1 MWFKFIIYVNILY
14 VVSFRM
20 VFMYLVSEVFF
31 LDNRL
36 IFIMLIFVFKY
47 FMVVLMLFLVVI
59 IRVFFL
65 FDLGLKVFIICF

>member
-1 MWFKFIIYVNILY
+1 MRFKFIIYVNILY

-65 FDLGLKVFIICF
+65 FCLGVKVFNICF

>member
-1 MWFKFIIYVNILY
+1 MRFKFIIYVNILY

-65 FDLGLKVFIICF
+65 FDLGLKVFNICF

>member
-20 VFMYLVSEVFF
+20 VFMYLVNEVFF

-59 IRVFFL
+59 IRIFFL
-65 FDLGLKVFIICF
+65 FDLGLKVFNICF

>member
-65 FDLGLKVFIICF
+65 FDLGLKVFNICF

>member
-20 VFMYLVSEVFF
+20 VFMYLVNEVFF

-65 FDLGLKVFIICF
+65 FDLGLKVFNICF

>member
-1 MWFKFIIYVNILY
+1 MRFKFIIYVNILY

-31 LDNRL
+31 LYNRL

-59 IRVFFL
+59 IRGFFL
-65 FDLGLKVFIICF
+65 FDLGLKVFNICF

>member
-1 MWFKFIIYVNILY
+1 MRFKFIIYVNILY
-14 VVSFRM
+14 VVCFRM

-59 IRVFFL
+59 IRIFFL
-65 FDLGLKVFIICF
+65 FDLGLKVFNICF